1 MKTITKYLILG
12 IVAVASFEASPQG
25 IAFNQHHPY
34 LGAAAT
40 LIGGIALVLHVPF
53 KSTI

>member
-1 MKTITKYLILG
+1 MKTLTKYLIAG
-12 IVAVASFEASPQG
+12 IASVAAFEVTPQG

-40 LIGGIALVLHVPF
+40 LVGGIALVLHIPL
-53 KSTI
+53 KAN